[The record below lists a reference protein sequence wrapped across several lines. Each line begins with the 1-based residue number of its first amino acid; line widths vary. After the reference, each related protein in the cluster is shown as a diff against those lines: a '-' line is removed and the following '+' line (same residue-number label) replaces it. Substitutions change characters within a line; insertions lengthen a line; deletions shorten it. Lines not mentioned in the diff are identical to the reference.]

1 MGLSIEYL
9 LSHVNG
15 VGDDDDFGDVFLV
28 AGLINAT
35 SDSKEFRFSAG
46 DKGRMMNC
54 FDQGVVMYVDVRNQS
69 GDIILDACIGNNN
82 YYVGGCGSL
91 NSHVI

>member
-28 AGLINAT
+28 AGLINAA
-35 SDSKEFRFSAG
+35 SDSKEFRFSTG
-46 DKGRMMNC
+46 DKGRMINR
-54 FDQGVVMYVDVRNQS
+54 FDQRLVTYVDVRNRS
-69 GDIILDACIGNNN
+69 GDIIHDARIRNNN
-82 YYVGGCGSL
+82 HCVEGRGSL